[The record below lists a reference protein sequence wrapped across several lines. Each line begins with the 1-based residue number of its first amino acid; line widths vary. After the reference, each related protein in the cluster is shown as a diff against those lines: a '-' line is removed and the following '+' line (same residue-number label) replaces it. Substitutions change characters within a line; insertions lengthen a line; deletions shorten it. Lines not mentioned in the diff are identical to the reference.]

1 MVTDN
6 DVARRSGR
14 VTHQTS
20 RRSFSSRLSSPLL
33 SFLPLLSLFSL
44 FPSPL
49 FDSFLASLSFGLFLR
64 IVPTGSS
71 TFVNAHRRARGFNN
85 TGNILDPDRNRT
97 HRSKEFSREKKKKKK
112 KDSIL
117 CSFFFIVSTFHPSN
131 CFKNPIEIPLSFP
144 QIIPSLPIET
154 IHDLPSFIFDS
165 I

>member
-33 SFLPLLSLFSL
+33 SFLPLLSLF

-131 CFKNPIEIPLSFP
+131 CFKNPIEILLSFP